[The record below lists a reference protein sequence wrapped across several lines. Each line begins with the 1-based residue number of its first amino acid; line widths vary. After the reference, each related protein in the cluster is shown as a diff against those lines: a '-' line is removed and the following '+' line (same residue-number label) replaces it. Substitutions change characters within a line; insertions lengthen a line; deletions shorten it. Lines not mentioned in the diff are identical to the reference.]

1 MDTNQIKKEGQLNN
15 IVVAGLIASG
25 ALTFGVSCLG
35 RQVDL
40 IEYCFKP
47 NDSPQYCTLD
57 KRYLMQS
64 DDFSRILNDP
74 LTAEDKTI
82 AHKATRLRIQ
92 KATNSK
98 KWLWAMVSVGCIG
111 TAYTLSK
118 ARERKLIEYLPQYR
132 ETVKQSWVMTKL
144 ANWQQERR
152 VMLEA
157 FNTDRKHQYAADLDF
172 QLWQFK
178 SDRAARSKQL
188 SLLSPEEIAIFTEQA
203 KLQAQA
209 QAQSQLIQATGQGQ
223 AQLPGQS
230 LDEIN
235 DPSDKIEATREQ
247 EPELS
252 ALSTPATADQ
262 FSDYHRIGQS
272 IIKSMVVSDKS
283 LLIASGTGTGKST
296 TEQYFLQQ
304 FVSRYPQSEI
314 YALLNK
320 NDDLYGVRRDAR
332 VVFSPEALLDIPSG
346 KDERAAMLK
355 QLLAP
360 LYTVYD
366 IFLTRKQKPASERK
380 RLKES
385 TPVRLVLGDWYGTYQ
400 ELQARLTKDELQGV
414 LSMIRQIITIGRD
427 MGVGLV
433 VDTQSANLDSLGLAN
448 DASIR
453 QSLDIFSQGFIYYQD
468 TEEKGELQTIRLM
481 FGNKSI
487 CSPEDR
493 EAIALAYNQIAD
505 AIKDGKLKTPIIFTS
520 VGSRPRLG
528 IVPEL
533 TDGIATKTNID
544 WDDVARRLDAQYL
557 RSEFGVI
564 VPEPAEPIEPPSLPP
579 KPRSDEDYS
588 QNTSRFTPLSLTR
601 LQVLELIRQ
610 LRTTELNQTQ
620 VIETLWHCKK
630 GGSAA
635 WKEAREQFRELTGE

>member
-1 MDTNQIKKEGQLNN
+1 
-15 IVVAGLIASG
+15 
-25 ALTFGVSCLG
+25 
-35 RQVDL
+35 
-40 IEYCFKP
+40 
-47 NDSPQYCTLD
+47 
-57 KRYLMQS
+57 
-64 DDFSRILNDP
+64 
-74 LTAEDKTI
+74 
-82 AHKATRLRIQ
+82 
-92 KATNSK
+92 
-98 KWLWAMVSVGCIG
+98 
-111 TAYTLSK
+111 
-118 ARERKLIEYLPQYR
+118 
-132 ETVKQSWVMTKL
+132 MTKL
-144 ANWQQERR
+144 GNWQQERR
-152 VMLEA
+152 VMLNA
-157 FNTDRKHQYAADLDF
+157 YNDDRKRQYAADLDF
-172 QLWQFK
+172 QLWQFGA
-178 SDRAARSKQL
+178 DRAARSKQL
-188 SLLSPEEIAIFTEQA
+188 SMLSPEEIAIFHE
-203 KLQAQA
+203 QAQA
-209 QAQSQLIQATGQGQ
+209 QALAQAQQQMQEATGQPQ

-230 LDEIN
+230 LDEVT
-235 DPSDKIEATREQ
+235 DPSDKVEGEFVKEAIA
-247 EPELS
+247 S
-252 ALSTPATADQ
+252 ATDQ
-262 FSDYHRIGQS
+262 FSEYRRIGQS

-320 NDDLYGVRRDAR
+320 NDDLFGVRRDR
-332 VVFSPEALLDIPSG
+332 LVVFSPEALLDMPSD
-346 KDERAAMLK
+346 KEERAALLK

-360 LYTVYD
+360 LYTVYS

-385 TPVRLVLGDWYGTYQ
+385 QPVRLVLGDWYGTYQ

-468 TEEKGELQTIRLM
+468 GEEKGELQTIRLM

-493 EAIALAYNQIAD
+493 EAIALNYNALAD

-533 TDGIATKTNID
+533 TDGIATQTNVD
-544 WDDVARRLDAQYL
+544 WQDVARRLDAQYL

-564 VPEPAEPIEPPSLPP
+564 VPEPSEPPSEPLNQPD
-579 KPRSDEDYS
+579 DEDKS
-588 QNTSRFTPLSLTR
+588 QNTSRFTPLNFTR
-601 LQVLELIRQ
+601 EQVLGLIKQ
-610 LRTTELNQTQ
+610 LRTAELNQTQ
-620 VIETLWHCKK
+620 IIERLWQVKK

-635 WKEAREQFRELTGE
+635 WKDAYQQFRELMGE

>member
-1 MDTNQIKKEGQLNN
+1 MDTERIKKEARLNN
-15 IVVAGLIASG
+15 IVVGGLLASG
-25 ALTFGVSCLG
+25 AIAFGVSCYG

-47 NDSPQYCTLD
+47 NNSPPFCTPD
-57 KRYLMQS
+57 KRYLMPAPDFTRIS
-64 DDFSRILNDP
+64 DDP
-74 LTAEDKTI
+74 LTDEDRII
-82 AHKATRLRIQ
+82 AQKSTRLRILP
-92 KATNSK
+92 ATNPK
-98 KWLWAMVSVGCIG
+98 KWLWGSLSAGFIG
-111 TAYTLSK
+111 TAYGLSK

-144 ANWQQERR
+144 SNWQQERR
-152 VMLEA
+152 VWLDA
-157 FNTDRKHQYAADLDF
+157 YNDDRKRQYAADLDF
-172 QLWQFK
+172 QLWQFGA
-178 SDRAARSKQL
+178 DRAARSKQL
-188 SLLSPEEIAIFTEQA
+188 SMLSPEEIAIFHE
-203 KLQAQA
+203 QAQA
-209 QAQSQLIQATGQGQ
+209 QALAQAQQQMQEATGQPI

-230 LDEIN
+230 LDEVT
-235 DPSDKIEATREQ
+235 DPSDKVEGEFVKEAI
-247 EPELS
+247 
-252 ALSTPATADQ
+252 APATDQ
-262 FSDYHRIGQS
+262 FSEYCRIGGS

-320 NDDLYGVRRDAR
+320 NDDLFGVRRDR
-332 VVFSPEALLDIPSG
+332 LVVFSPEALLEMPNDKEARMALI
-346 KDERAAMLK
+346 K

-360 LYTVYD
+360 LYTVYG

-385 TPVRLVLGDWYGTYQ
+385 HPIRLVLGDWYGTYQ
-400 ELQARLTKDELQGV
+400 ELQARLNKDELQGI

-453 QSLDIFSQGFIYYQD
+453 QSLDIFSQGFIYYEEG
-468 TEEKGELQTIRLM
+468 EEKGELQTIRLM
-481 FGNKSI
+481 FDNKSI

-493 EAIALAYNQIAD
+493 EAIALAYNALAD
-505 AIKDGKLKTPIIFTS
+505 AIKDGFLKTPIIFTS

-533 TDGIATKTNID
+533 TDALAIKTLID
-544 WDDVARRLDAQYL
+544 WNEVARHLDAQYL

-564 VPEPAEPIEPPSLPP
+564 VPEPNEPNEPC
-579 KPRSDEDYS
+579 DE
-588 QNTSRFTPLSLTR
+588 
-601 LQVLELIRQ
+601 
-610 LRTTELNQTQ
+610 
-620 VIETLWHCKK
+620 
-630 GGSAA
+630 
-635 WKEAREQFRELTGE
+635 

>member
-1 MDTNQIKKEGQLNN
+1 MDTSQIKKEALLNN
-15 IVVAGLIASG
+15 IVVGGLLASG
-25 ALTFGVSCLG
+25 TLAFGVSCYG

-47 NDSPQYCTLD
+47 NDLPQFCTAD
-57 KRYLMQS
+57 KRYLMPS
-64 DDFSRILNDP
+64 DEFSRLLNDP
-74 LTAEDKTI
+74 LTSSDKII
-82 AHKATRLRIQ
+82 AQKATRLRILP
-92 KATNSK
+92 ATNSF
-98 KWLWAMVSVGCIG
+98 KWLWGLLSVGCIG
-111 TAYTLSK
+111 AAYMLSQ
-118 ARERKLIEYLPQYR
+118 ARERKLIEYLPTYR
-132 ETVKQSWVMTKL
+132 ETVKQSWVLSKL

-157 FNTDRKHQYAADLDF
+157 FNTDRKRQYAADLDF
-172 QLWQFK
+172 QLWQVGA
-178 SDRAARSKQL
+178 DRAARSKQL
-188 SLLSPEEIAIFTEQA
+188 SMLSPEEIAIFQEQA
-203 KLQAQA
+203 RQQALAQA
-209 QAQSQLIQATGQGQ
+209 QQQMQEAIGQPQ

-230 LDEIN
+230 LDEVT
-235 DPSDKIEATREQ
+235 DPSDKVEATQDKETI
-247 EPELS
+247 
-252 ALSTPATADQ
+252 APASDQ
-262 FSDYHRIGQS
+262 FSEYRRIGKS

-304 FVSRYPQSEI
+304 FVNRYPQSEI

-320 NDDLYGVRRDAR
+320 NDDLFGVRRNR
-332 VVFSPEALLDIPSG
+332 FVVFSPEALLDMPSDKEARTG
-346 KDERAAMLK
+346 LLK

-360 LYTVYD
+360 LYTVYG

-385 TPVRLVLGDWYGTYQ
+385 QPIRLVLGDWYGTYQ

-468 TEEKGELQTIRLM
+468 EEEKGELQTIRLM

-493 EAIALAYNQIAD
+493 EAIVLTYKALAD
-505 AIKDGKLKTPIIFTS
+505 AIKDGLLKTPIIFTS

-544 WDDVARRLDAQYL
+544 WDDVVRGLDAQYFQ
-557 RSEFGVI
+557 SEFMVGPQQS
-564 VPEPAEPIEPPSLPP
+564 PEPSEPPSEPLN
-579 KPRSDEDYS
+579 PRHDGDYS
-588 QNTSRFTPLSLTR
+588 ENTSRFTPLKLTR
-601 LQVLELIRQ
+601 EQVLELIKQ
-610 LRTTELNQTQ
+610 LRTAELNQTQ
-620 VIETLWHCKK
+620 IIERLWQVRK

-635 WKEAREQFRELTGE
+635 WKEAREQFNQLMGE